1 MKQELRFM
9 LFITENDDHENE
21 YIVAVDENAVD
32 ANETFESYTKM
43 FSIRRRVRVLICEE
57 RPTLEAV
64 DKSKE
69 KEYFEIGQQF
79 RIPHHA
85 TPSILISEFGWPTM
99 RHPQTCR
106 LMDTR
111 PNLSAREQL
120 EEENFV
126 EHLLRE
132 KKIISNGKG
141 AEST

>member
-1 MKQELRFM
+1 MKQERLFM
-9 LFITENDDHENE
+9 LFATDRDDHDDE
-21 YIVAVDENAVD
+21 YIQAIDENTVD
-32 ANETFESYTKM
+32 ATETFESYTKI
-43 FSIRRRVRVLICEE
+43 FGIGRRVRILICGE

-69 KEYFEIGQQF
+69 KEYFEIDQQF